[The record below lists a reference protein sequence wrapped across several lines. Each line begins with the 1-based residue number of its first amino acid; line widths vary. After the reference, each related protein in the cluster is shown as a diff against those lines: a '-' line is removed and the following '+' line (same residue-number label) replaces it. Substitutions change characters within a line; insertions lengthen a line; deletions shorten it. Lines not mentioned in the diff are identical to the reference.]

1 MVGSEPNLLSR
12 QTFPTLRGGGGGR
25 QFCQICNVAFWK
37 VENCP
42 RIGATVLPRKKRCS
56 RIAHVL
62 LTYCS
67 RIAHVL
73 LTYCSRIAHVLL
85 TYCSRT
91 QFCSRIAHVLL
102 TYCSRI
108 AHVLPAHYFT
118 YCSRIAHVLLTY
130 CSRIAHVFCARP
142 KVGDV
147 EPVPH
152 RAFQTFPGDPQTKGC
167 NLGGCETLPCLAGVE
182 FAKKPQTNLKSWNLE
197 VTFKIVR
204 QASLGFE
211 KQTEV
216 ALLPSARR

>member
-1 MVGSEPNLLSR
+1 MFSAPCGDTRVRHSWRRKWEPSR
-12 QTFPTLRGGGGGR
+12 HGWERTKLAVQTNVSHFEGGGGR

-42 RIGATVLPRKKRCS
+42 RIGATVLPRRKRCS

-85 TYCSRT
+85 TYCSRIAHV
-91 QFCSRIAHVLL
+91 FSFAHVLL

-118 YCSRIAHVLLTY
+118 YCSRIAHVLPHVLPTY
-130 CSRIAHVFCARP
+130 SARVQKWVTSSLCRTEPSRPSPEIP
-142 KVGDV
+142 KPKGAILGDV
-147 EPVPH
+147 RHCPVW
-152 RAFQTFPGDPQTKGC
+152 Q
-167 NLGGCETLPCLAGVE
+167 V
-182 FAKKPQTNLKSWNLE
+182 WNLQ
-197 VTFKIVR
+197 R
-204 QASLGFE
+204 NP
-211 KQTEV
+211 KQT
-216 ALLPSARR
+216 